1 MAIEYEPIKGC
12 NADEMQDC
20 TQDKHLKMNG
30 NADKIEDDDDDDDK
44 EMGQLALQISE
55 TTISNKGEEGPLTP
69 ISNSTHLGRRQQQ
82 PQHAQQ
88 RLVSLDVFRGL
99 TIVLMILVDDVGGL
113 LPAINHSPWN
123 GLTLADYVMPFF
135 LFIVGVSLG
144 LTYKRLSCRV
154 TATRKAILRALK
166 LLVLGLFL
174 QGGFFHGLNNL
185 TYGVDIQQMRLMG
198 ILQRI
203 AIAYLVAAICEIW
216 LKGDHHVKSELNLL
230 RKHRFQWV
238 AALALTIIYISLLYG
253 LYVPDWEYQIPVAT
267 SSSAPKFFSV
277 SSSFL
282 LKISFKVKCGVRG
295 DTGPACNVVGMI
307 DRKILGI
314 KHLYRKPVFERT
326 KQCSINSP
334 DYGPLPSDAP
344 SWCQAPFDPEGLLR
358 FVCSSSS
365 PSVACL
371 WMDLVFS
378 GCSSVMAMVTCLVG
392 LHYGH
397 IIVHFKDH
405 RDRIRLWLISS
416 SGLLVLG
423 LALDFFGMHVN
434 KALYTFSYM
443 CVTAGAAGFLFAGI
457 YLLVDICGYRRMTLV
472 LEWMG
477 KHALMIY
484 ILAACNI
491 VPIIIQ
497 GFYWKQ
503 PQNNI
508 LSLIGIGT

>member
-1 MAIEYEPIKGC
+1 MVIEYEAIKGY
-12 NADEMQDC
+12 ADE
-20 TQDKHLKMNG
+20 KHPRMNIG
-30 NADKIEDDDDDDDK
+30 NSERMEDPDDDNK
-44 EMGQLALQISE
+44 ELSQLDLQISE
-55 TTISNKGEEGPLTP
+55 PTFANKGEEKGPLIPT
-69 ISNSTHLGRRQQQ
+69 SNLRHHQQ
-82 PQHAQQ
+82 PQQPLQ

-113 LPAINHSPWN
+113 IPAINHSPWN

-144 LTYKRLSCRV
+144 LTYKRVSCRV
-154 TATRKAILRALK
+154 TATRRAILRALK
-166 LLVLGLFL
+166 LLMLGLFL
-174 QGGFFHGLNNL
+174 QGGFFHGINNL

-203 AIAYLVAAICEIW
+203 AIAYVVAAMCEIW
-216 LKGDHHVKSELNLL
+216 LKGDDHVTSELTLL
-230 RKHRFQWV
+230 RKYQFQWV
-238 AALALTIIYISLLYG
+238 AALVFTILYISLLYG
-253 LYVPDWEYQIPVAT
+253 LYVPNWEYQIPDAT
-267 SSSAPKFFSV
+267 SSSAPKIFA
-277 SSSFL
+277 
-282 LKISFKVKCGVRG
+282 VKCGVRG

-314 KHLYRKPVFERT
+314 QHLYRKPVFERT

-334 DYGPLPSDAP
+334 ANGPLPSDAP
-344 SWCQAPFDPEGLLR
+344 PWCQAPFDPEGLL
-358 FVCSSSS
+358 
-365 PSVACL
+365 
-371 WMDLVFS
+371 
-378 GCSSVMAMVTCLVG
+378 SSVMAMVTCLVG

-405 RDRIRLWLISS
+405 RDRIRLWLIPSS
-416 SGLLVLG
+416 AFLILG
-423 LALDFFGMHVN
+423 LALDVFGMRVN

-457 YLLVDICGYRRMTLV
+457 YLLVDIFGYRRTTLV

-477 KHALMIY
+477 KHALI
-484 ILAACNI
+484 IFVLVACNI
-491 VPIIIQ
+491 MPIIIH

-508 LSLIGIGT
+508 LSLMGIGT